1 MASIREIIKE
11 ATTRINLVPRKQAV
25 PGDILESAYKLLKG
39 IVNKY
44 NYDNLL
50 VWTQNSIL
58 VRNVEYTHIYDETDT
73 VKGRNNLYFP
83 SVEALEAYTP
93 SAEEYEKGTWA
104 MVEGVEDTV
113 YIVYSPA
120 LDVYDWRA
128 QTIHDYLNPRIQE
141 MQKYMA
147 MNHIC
152 IRDVAKINSVYVV
165 TDVGQPYKLYFEL
178 KFIPANEFDNYTND
192 ANVFTVTEKS
202 EGEWVMRVKPCVY
215 RLGDR
220 RLKVNYNEAIQFDLD
235 SELYIPDNYV
245 ELLIVALAHKLALQ
259 YPRLDDAQMQRL
271 ENEVRVL
278 VDNVRTPKAVNRMV
292 LRDRYDYDYLNS
304 TMTQAE
310 LLAGSWF

>member
-1 MASIREIIKE
+1 MASVRSIIKE
-11 ATTRINLVPRKQAV
+11 AVTRINLTPRKQAV

-113 YIVYSPA
+113 YIVYRPA

-141 MQKYMA
+141 MQKYMS

-202 EGEWVMRVKPCVY
+202 EGEWVMRVKPCIY

-235 SELYIPDNYV
+235 SDLYIPDNYV

-310 LLAGSWF
+310 LLAGYNI